1 MFLKPRSESKPLSI
15 VNNIRCPRGELTKHP
30 EWNSLSL
37 CVYSSILPFQSL
49 TLDALLQKVRLI
61 SQPDFGHEL
70 RQANLTIANLSGKV
84 TAAELAEREARGK
97 VDMML
102 GTIKSL
108 EGELNDLQVF
118 DLRLY
123 ITYLCII

>member
-1 MFLKPRSESKPLSI
+1 M
-15 VNNIRCPRGELTKHP
+15 
-30 EWNSLSL
+30 
-37 CVYSSILPFQSL
+37 YSSILPFQSL